1 MYLWCEEPV
10 WSKHEELTQAW
21 CEFLTVSVYL
31 VSENAV
37 LNFFGMVLTW
47 PVVYNSWSTSSFSG
61 FSWISSVR
69 CHEVLCWSFD
79 SELEAGDG
87 RKWSEGH
94 VHSTRYD
101 HNSEELWQSQRF
113 ASLGEILNLVERNG
127 SIKQQ
132 LVRTREH
139 HERAIKTQ
147 SETSKRPGE

>member
-47 PVVYNSWSTSSFSG
+47 PVVYNRWSTSSFSG

-79 SELEAGDG
+79 SEPEAGDG

-132 LVRTREH
+132 LVRTGEH